1 MHIGRGRL
9 VRSNGQHGKRL
20 KYLAT
25 GEFCD
30 VSTYDLLIEPQL
42 GSGKELT

>member
-1 MHIGRGRL
+1 MHIGRGSGEIQWPAR
-9 VRSNGQHGKRL
+9 KRL